1 MEQPIRHNTPSMQK
15 ANQPGIY
22 TTIIVGVLI
31 AMVGTYLR
39 FAFDSFMLSLVS
51 WIILFVGAVVSIAGV
66 FKILKA

>member
-1 MEQPIRHNTPSMQK
+1 MEQPVRHNTQSMQK

-22 TTIIVGVLI
+22 STIIVGVLI

-51 WIILFVGAVVSIAGV
+51 WIILFVGAIVSIAGV